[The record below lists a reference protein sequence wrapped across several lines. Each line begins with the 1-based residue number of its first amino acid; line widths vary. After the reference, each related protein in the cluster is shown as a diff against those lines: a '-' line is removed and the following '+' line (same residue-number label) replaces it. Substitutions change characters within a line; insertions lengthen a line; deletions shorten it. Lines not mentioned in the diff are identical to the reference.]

1 MAGILFLHDTNL
13 SLLRGAELTI
23 NQLMS
28 LGEKRG
34 FSVHY
39 DLLRD
44 FDLVTEK
51 ILDADLVVLNSTA
64 RCRFEHALLQFLID
78 RKIRFVKIEF
88 DYNFCARRNIICTV
102 DRKYRLCCNTEK
114 FHIFRDI
121 FASSQMNFFQSP
133 KHYQSHIDFYGEAIG
148 DYMIMPPTVDVDAL
162 QISPVKDE
170 NVIPFF
176 GELSFLKG
184 GDAYLDY
191 AIEHPEL
198 QFHVYGPNK
207 LEREIPGNVEFFD
220 MISNDEVLKILGRTK
235 RFVCKPFWPEP
246 SGRLAAEAFLSGCEI
261 ISNDRVG
268 TFSFDWYPND
278 LDRAKQEIRDTPG
291 RFWDKIEE
299 VLDNIQPVINISTLG
314 KMLVYKSY
322 GGLGDIFFC
331 IPSLYELLKVSD
343 ELTFAVAP
351 RLVGFFK
358 KHLVG
363 INVADE
369 TECRQNE
376 NAFDHVIELGN
387 YPAFRG
393 YDLPHAMRYPT
404 HKRVKQHAIR
414 HYVDAVAKL
423 HPDIDNSKT
432 KFPYF
437 HRVPDFENPYY
448 TMHPG
453 AGFLLKIWPTQN
465 YAEVIR
471 KIHNAYPTLRC
482 KVIMGPDDPNPLA
495 FFEDSPDYVDFVT
508 GGMEDVGDAMSKSL
522 FHIGNDAG
530 ITHVAGAFNV
540 PTVGIYGPT
549 GPGSWGCFSEHNEI
563 VWGKSG
569 VCGLKCNYDVIL
581 NCADRVCLSSTTST
595 KVMSALFKLLQKAY
609 PGLSSSLVLNPNVKS
624 DFSETDCLI
633 TIDKNEFLVNFAD
646 EKTRTDVTDIFSGRF
661 NNFQSEELAEF
672 AAFLRSQDIV
682 LSIPDFES
690 VKTA

>member
-23 NQLMS
+23 KQLIN

-34 FSVHY
+34 FAVEY

-44 FDLVTEK
+44 FEMVK
-51 ILDADLVVLNSTA
+51 ARILDAELVVINSTS
-64 RCRFEHALLQFLID
+64 RCRFEKELFSFIFE
-78 RKIRFVKIEF
+78 RKIRYVKIEF

-102 DRKYRLCCNTEK
+102 DRKYRLCCDTDK
-114 FHIFRDI
+114 FHIFRDV
-121 FASSQMNFFQSP
+121 FANSLMNFFQSP
-133 KHYQSHIDFYGEAIG
+133 KHYQSHLDFYGDAIG
-148 DYMIMPPTVDVDAL
+148 KHMIMPPTVEVDSL
-162 QISPVKDE
+162 QVATEKIE
-170 NVIPFF
+170 NIIPFF

-184 GDAYLDY
+184 GDAYVDY
-191 AIEHPEL
+191 AIAHPEL
-198 QFHVYGPNK
+198 EFHVYGPNK
-207 LEREIPGNVEFFD
+207 LERQMPPNVRFLD
-220 MISNDEVLKILGRTK
+220 MVSNDEVLQILRRSK
-235 RFVCKPFWPEP
+235 YFICKPFWPEP

-261 ISNDRVG
+261 IANDRVG
-268 TFSFDWYPND
+268 TFSFDWFPND
-278 LDRAKQEIRDTPG
+278 PQRAKDEIRQTPD
-291 RFWDKIEE
+291 RFWNAIEE
-299 VLDNIQPVINISTLG
+299 ILDDIYPKTGKESLG

-331 IPSLYELLKVSD
+331 IPSLYELAKVCD
-343 ELTFAVAP
+343 DLTFAVAP
-351 RLVGFFK
+351 RLVSFFT
-358 KHLVG
+358 KHLKG

-369 TECRQNE
+369 TICRTIE
-376 NAFDHVIELGN
+376 DRFDNVIELGN

-423 HPDIDNSKT
+423 HPDIDNSNT

-437 HRVPDFENPYY
+437 HRSPNFEQPYY

-465 YAEVIR
+465 YADVIR
-471 KIHNAYPTLRC
+471 DIHKAYPQLRC

-508 GGMEDVGDAMSKSL
+508 GGMEDVGNAMSGAL

-540 PTVGIYGPT
+540 PIVGIYGPT

-569 VCGLKCNYDVIL
+569 VCGLRCNYDVIL
-581 NCADRVCLSSTTST
+581 NCSDRVCLTSTTSK
-595 KVMSALFKLLQKAY
+595 KVMAALFKLLQKAY
-609 PGLSSSLVLNPNVKS
+609 PGLSSSLVLNPNLQS
-624 DFSETDCLI
+624 DFTETDCLI
-633 TIDKNEFLVNFAD
+633 TIDKKEFLVNFAD
-646 EKTRTDVTDIFSGRF
+646 RKTKASVNAILSGSF
-661 NNFQSEELAEF
+661 EEFFSEELVEF
-672 AAFLRSQDIV
+672 TEFLRSQEVV
-682 LSIPDFES
+682 LSIPDFDS
-690 VKTA
+690 VKT